1 MHVPEKLLLPL
12 LVAGLLLG
20 GCGDAPPPNPAAADT
35 TYGAAV
41 DATDAL
47 PAPAVAAERDRY
59 VGRRVTV
66 DGRIGAVAQDGCTV
80 YLRTDD
86 GPPLR
91 VDAARDSTGTCAWQL
106 PAGLE
111 DIAAATGT
119 LRVERDTLRLPANGV
134 QVTPLRLAGAKSA
147 P

>member
-1 MHVPEKLLLPL
+1 MHVLETSLLPL

-20 GCGDAPPPNPAAADT
+20 GCEDAPPPNPAAADT

-66 DGRIGAVAQDGCTV
+66 DGRIESITQTGCTV
-80 YLRTDD
+80 YLHTDQ

-91 VDAARDSTGTCAWQL
+91 VEAPRDRAPPCRWQL
-106 PAGLE
+106 PPGL
-111 DIAAATGT
+111 DGVAAATGT

-134 QVTPLRLAGAKSA
+134 QVTPVQISTSDS
-147 P
+147 